1 MNDPSQLFCKA
12 LEQWCLEGGSLR
24 QALEKF
30 RGHTVATKAEVAA
43 ICRALDALH
52 SNEALH
58 TTTDGRPLEI
68 IAQLF
73 STPKTREAEQ
83 AIIDDGLQWLRW
95 YATDALSGKPHDTH
109 DLLSLLSVLA
119 KYRQKEDVSVIYKA
133 ITFRIA
139 ADDPAWLT
147 IFDAFRDQH
156 PYIKPF
162 LQSLAKHLPSGRCC
176 LAFLKLCD
184 HIATTKQ
191 LQPHAFN
198 APVGM
203 EKLKSYLH
211 PQSQRSMEFARAAIC
226 TAPLLEE
233 SHCQTIL
240 RLGDA
245 HPDPSIPFLAKVMRA
260 TLGDQGE
267 IDALVARCL
276 DVNRS
281 YETQLVLKEI
291 GLESRIPSASQR
303 EDFLAL
309 AKTAHWLVSESPL
322 RCSPDRLHFLESREL
337 FWLPRHQH
345 VRLYAVKYEFD
356 QPQGELAIRDGI
368 ALVGSITH
376 SLIGETNASMDLID
390 VYGLHCCW
398 ELEAMNDPLAPRNR
412 TLKTGRNL
420 LRKHNPHL

>member
-1 MNDPSQLFCKA
+1 MNDPSQMFCKA

-24 QALEKF
+24 QALERF
-30 RGHTVATKAEVAA
+30 RGHEIASPAEVIA

-58 TTTDGRPLEI
+58 TTSDGRPLEI

-73 STPKTREAEQ
+73 STPKTPEAEQ
-83 AIIDDGLQWLRW
+83 AIIADGLQWLRW
-95 YATDALSGKPHDTH
+95 YATDALAGKPFDTH
-109 DLLSLLSVLA
+109 DLLSVLKVLA

-139 ADDPAWLT
+139 ADDPAWFE
-147 IFDAFRDQH
+147 IFDAFRDKH

-162 LQSLAKHLPSGRCC
+162 LQSLAKHLPHGRCC
-176 LAFLKLCD
+176 LAFLTLCN

-198 APVGM
+198 APVSM
-203 EKLKSYLH
+203 EKLKIYLH
-211 PQSQRSMEFARAAIC
+211 PQSHRSLEFAQAAIC

-233 SHCQTIL
+233 SNRNTLLQ
-240 RLGDA
+240 LGDS

-260 TLGDQGE
+260 TLGDQRE
-267 IDALVARCL
+267 IEALVTRCL

-291 GLESRIPSASQR
+291 GLEKHIPEASQK

-309 AKTAHWLVSESPL
+309 AKTAHWLLSESPL
-322 RCSPDRLHFLESREL
+322 RCSPDRVHLMESREL
-337 FWLPRHQH
+337 FWLPRHH
-345 VRLYAVKYEFD
+345 PVRLYAVKYEFD
-356 QPQGELAIRDGI
+356 HPQGELAIRDGI

-376 SLIGETNASMDLID
+376 SLIGETNASMDLVD

-398 ELEAMNDPLAPRNR
+398 ELEALNDPLAPRNR